1 MENVWQFMRDNW
13 LSNRIFKSYE
23 DIVALCCQASNNLI
37 DQPWACPSACA
48 YDRWYEPRTGFAWP
62 LIKDSPKCFFGEGM
76 PRNAEQSVY
85 WYRMAAEQGYANA
98 ELDLGVAYET
108 GIGVPSDSGKPRIG
122 LAAAQGNADAQRFLG
137 NLYSLGH
144 GVPQDYVQA
153 HKWLTLGASGVLG
166 ADRIAVIGF
175 RDEIEKF
182 MTAEQITEAWRLTT
196 KWTVGDQ

>member
-1 MENVWQFMRDNW
+1 M
-13 LSNRIFKSYE
+13 Y
-23 DIVALCCQASNNLI
+23 
-37 DQPWACPSACA
+37 
-48 YDRWYEPRTGFAWP
+48 
-62 LIKDSPKCFFGEGM
+62 FFGEGM

-108 GIGVPSDSGKPRIG
+108 GIGVPSDLGEAAYWYG